1 MKEIWMRAGI
11 TISMTDEEADAI
23 LEGDYETRM
32 NALRTILAEGRFSW
46 NGETYI
52 PAECIQM
59 FNSQYGMQYE
69 DEEYEFQL

>member
-23 LEGDYETRM
+23 LEGDYEVQM

-52 PAECIQM
+52 PAECIQA
-59 FNSQYGMQYE
+59 FNSIYGVQYE
-69 DEEYEFQL
+69 DEDCEFQL